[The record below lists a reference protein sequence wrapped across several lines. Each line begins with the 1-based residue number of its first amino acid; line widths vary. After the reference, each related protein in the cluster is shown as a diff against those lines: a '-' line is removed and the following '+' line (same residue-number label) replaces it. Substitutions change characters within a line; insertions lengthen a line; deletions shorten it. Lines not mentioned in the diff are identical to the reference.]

1 MIQAMGGDEKPDPAE
16 EIISFLKELISIPTA
31 YPPGD
36 TSTMAAYLS
45 DTLKAMGYAT
55 GTHTAHPGMD
65 NLVARMGSGSP
76 SLVLNVHVDTVD
88 AGDLSLWSRPPLEAT
103 VEGSHV
109 FGLGA
114 ANCKGSGAVQ
124 LWLAKEIARRGGP
137 AKGEVVFTF
146 VTDEESLGPNG
157 MCHLREQ
164 GIVKPD
170 MLLLGA
176 PTDNSLITTERGV
189 LWVELTTS
197 GRPAHAGQPEDGDN
211 AILRMIRIINRLDS
225 EMSSRLGQRIDGD
238 MRSTINVGKL
248 HGGRNTNV
256 VPSQC
261 IAQIDR
267 RLLPLET
274 IDQAFAEI
282 VSIIDSAGEPEG
294 TVFVERIRGT
304 NGFKGDESGPLV
316 KSLSGAIAAVTD
328 SPARFSTAIGVSD
341 GRYFADDKIE
351 IVNFGP
357 GIGSEG
363 HASNESVSIES
374 LRTSALILDHA
385 FSNLIGYSA

>member
-1 MIQAMGGDEKPDPAE
+1 MAAYDQQDPTP
-16 EIISFLKELISIPTA
+16 EIISFLKELIAIPTA
-31 YPPGD
+31 YPPGN
-36 TSTMAAYLS
+36 TSQIAAYLS
-45 DTLKAMGYAT
+45 KTFTEMGYAT
-55 GTHTAHPGMD
+55 ETHAAVTGMD
-65 NLVARMGSGSP
+65 NIVARMGSGSP

-109 FGLGA
+109 FGLGS

-124 LWLAKEIARRGGP
+124 LWLANEIAQRGGP

-157 MCHLREQ
+157 MCFLREQ

-170 MLLLGA
+170 LLLLGA

-189 LWVELTTS
+189 LWVELTTT
-197 GRPAHAGQPEDGDN
+197 GVPAHAGQPEDGDN
-211 AILRMIRIINRLDS
+211 AILRMIRIIDRLDS
-225 EMSSRLGQRIDGD
+225 EMSSRLSHRIDGE
-238 MRSTINVGKL
+238 MQSTINIGKL
-248 HGGRNTNV
+248 QGGKNTNV

-261 IAQIDR
+261 VAQIDR
-267 RLLPLET
+267 RLLPSET
-274 IDQAFAEI
+274 VDQAFTEI
-282 VSIIDSAGEPEG
+282 VSLINSMGEPDEK
-294 TVFVERIRGT
+294 VSIALLRGT
-304 NGFKGDESGPLV
+304 NGFRGDISGPLV
-316 KSLSGAIAAVTD
+316 TSLSDAISSVTG
-328 SPARFSTAIGVSD
+328 SRARFSAAIGVSD
-341 GRYFADDKIE
+341 GRYFADDDIE

-374 LRTSALILDHA
+374 LRTSALILDQA
-385 FSNLIGYSA
+385 FNNLIGYSV